1 MRRDFNRDTPRCKAY
16 IVLVTKF
23 MSVESLLKVIIKTEK

>member
-1 MRRDFNRDTPRCKAY
+1 MRRDFNCDTSRCTAY
-16 IVLVTKF
+16 MALVTKF